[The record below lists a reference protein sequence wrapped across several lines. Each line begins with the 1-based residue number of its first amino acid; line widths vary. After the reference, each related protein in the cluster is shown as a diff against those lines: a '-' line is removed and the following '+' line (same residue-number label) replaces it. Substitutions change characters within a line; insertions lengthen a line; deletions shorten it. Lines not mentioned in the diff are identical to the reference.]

1 MSDRRKIVLAPT
13 YRHFLNWCRDQD
25 IPPTQA
31 IFADSNEKIM
41 GLELKPEDIVDLGGT
56 GVDRKLLATRIR

>member
-1 MSDRRKIVLAPT
+1 MSDRRKIVLAQSYP
-13 YRHFLNWCRDQD
+13 HFLNWCREND
-25 IPPTQA
+25 ISPMRA
-31 IFADSNEKIM
+31 CYADSNEKIM